1 MTGRASTLLGVM
13 TVAMLFVAGASF
25 LAADDRAIGS
35 LLIAFGV
42 LRAALAVRDF
52 RRRDQQNGD

>member
-13 TVAMLFVAGASF
+13 TVGMLFLAGASF
-25 LAADDRAIGS
+25 LAAEDRAIGS

-42 LRAALAVRDF
+42 LRAGLGIRDY
-52 RRRDQQNGD
+52 RRRDET